1 MNVEDIQKV
10 TVIGAGLMG
19 HGIALEFALGGYEVY
34 VHDVSQ
40 EKLDQARETIKNTLQ
55 MLVRSGLAT
64 AEQSDVATSRLHTG
78 TVLEEVAAD
87 VDVVIEAVFENL
99 ELKQELFGKLDGICP
114 ERTVLAS
121 NSSSLMPS
129 QLAPA
134 TARPDKVLIAHYFNP
149 PYLLPLVEI
158 VPGKE
163 TSDETV
169 KVIQDLLIKV
179 GKKPVIVKKEA
190 LGFIGNRLQ
199 FALGRE
205 ALSIVQKGI
214 ATPEDV
220 DTVIKNGFGRRLS
233 VAGLFEIFDI
243 AGLDLGLAVASYIG
257 PDLESSTE
265 GSPLLKE
272 KVERGELGV
281 KTGKGFREWTPESAE
296 ASRKKIAKALIEI
309 ARWSS

>member
-10 TVIGAGLMG
+10 AVVGAGLMG
-19 HGIALEFALGGYEVY
+19 HGIALEFALAGYEVH

-40 EKLDQARETIKNTLQ
+40 DNLDQARKTIGTTLQ
-55 MLVRSGLAT
+55 MLVGSGLAT
-64 AEQSDVATSRLHTG
+64 TEQSDAATSRLHTS
-78 TVLEEVAAD
+78 TVLEEVAAEA
-87 VDVVIEAVFENL
+87 DVVIEAVFENL
-99 ELKQELFGKLDGICP
+99 ELKQELFGKLDRICP
-114 ERTVLAS
+114 ERTILAS

-129 QLAPA
+129 QLASA

-158 VPGKE
+158 VPGAE
-163 TSDETV
+163 ASDETV
-169 KVIQDLLIKV
+169 EVIHDLLVKV
-179 GKKPVIVKKEA
+179 GKKPVIIKKEA

-199 FALGRE
+199 VALGRE

-265 GSPLLKE
+265 GISLAKG
-272 KVERGELGV
+272 KSRARRVGGED
-281 KTGKGFREWTPESAE
+281 
-296 ASRKKIAKALIEI
+296 RK
-309 ARWSS
+309 RFP